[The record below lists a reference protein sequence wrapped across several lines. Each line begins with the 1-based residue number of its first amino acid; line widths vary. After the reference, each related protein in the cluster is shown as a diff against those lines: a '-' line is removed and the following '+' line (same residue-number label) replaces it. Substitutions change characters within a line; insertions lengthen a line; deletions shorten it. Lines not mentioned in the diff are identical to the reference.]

1 MVHMFGEMTL
11 IGESGAQVAPTREL
25 ALQIQREANTFCKA
39 NFC

>member
-1 MVHMFGEMTL
+1 MFGEMTL

-25 ALQIQREANTFCKA
+25 ALQIQMEANTFCKA